1 MRLRLTLS
9 LAALLLASLPA
20 SAPAQGPAD
29 ARTLN
34 NEGLRLIAAG
44 RLAEAEAVLQRALPL
59 CASAAPFV
67 ANCTSAVLANLS
79 DIRGHE
85 SNYQAAID
93 LLRRSIAAAES
104 ATPPDPHW
112 IAYRYINL
120 GRHQN
125 GLGLHAQAEASIRHA
140 ITLAESDP
148 HIPRTVMGEAL
159 LRLLAPLIGQGR
171 MAEAVE
177 NGHRGMALL
186 RPSDWATAA
195 RYPDHMISVANI
207 AIALTALQRDAEAEA
222 LLRDALGLPPPGG
235 NAAEPNR
242 LRLAV
247 LLAGALRRQ
256 GKHAPAEQ
264 AYREVA
270 ALWHA
275 RPDPA
280 RINAHLDALIGLAI
294 LLQETGRDLHAE
306 PLWRQAQA
314 LAEQHLP
321 PTDTSRLDAANNF
334 GAYLVRR
341 RRLDEAAAI
350 LEAALAAQEAQAPR
364 STSHLAYTLFQLAE
378 TRKAQQRLDEA
389 AALLARAAAAY
400 AAIGQTDSAAALD
413 VVAAQADLAIIGGS
427 EADALP
433 LLRDVLRRTVA
444 ARGDATQ
451 EYARRARAY
460 GTALLATGDA
470 EGAEQ
475 HLRRALAV
483 HGATARPSA
492 FTLHVGVDL
501 ARTLD
506 ALARPAEAQALFD
519 EAASSAAGV
528 LGDPQAAARLLI
540 GIGDH
545 YIQTAR
551 LDQAVAIYRRAM
563 DLLAADQSQDS
574 WPYVE
579 AQDGLAAAALR
590 RGDLATAEHA
600 ARDSLA
606 RAMRLAGPGDML
618 RAWRH
623 ERLAWVLSE
632 ASLNAEAEAEHKRAI
647 AIATQ
652 GQAEST
658 LAIFLHQ
665 LGIFYQE
672 TGRLAEARPLYEQA
686 LAIDRRISPAE
697 TERTATYLTD
707 IAALLRRD
715 GDLAG
720 AEALVLQ
727 GLAIR
732 TRLLAPTHLHVSDS
746 LNALGLVRAAQGRP
760 AEAEA
765 PYRRALA
772 IRQLQLGPRARL
784 VAVARLNLADVLL
797 DLGRTTEAKAQAEA
811 AASLLATIFG
821 PTHPQAQPAVPYL
834 ARIATLEGRPA
845 DAADQLAQAHAVLA
859 AAYGSAS
866 PFLAANLED
875 RATLALHR
883 GRIAEAERW
892 ATEALAIRKAAQP
905 TIPDHPSHATALA
918 LLAHARLAQ
927 GDPQAA
933 EALQRQVLA
942 IRTRQSGPGGAPLAA
957 MLHDLAT
964 MLLAQERLPEAG
976 ALARQAQDALAQVTG
991 AGPGPALDIATL
1003 QARIAAAEG
1012 RWNDAASELQEIL
1025 QARRRLTGSRHP
1037 KAADLLE
1044 AIGHIAIARGH
1055 YAEAETTLVEAQS
1068 ILVALHGSGD
1078 VATTSASLALADL
1091 ADARRNVVQA
1101 MAIRSRVLAL
1111 RQEAAG
1117 AATPALAFLQAAL
1130 AYDHARLGE
1139 TEAARGALAQATHLA
1154 ALAGMPRPVAAQL
1167 ANAEALVALAE
1178 GAPDRAE
1185 QALETLAR
1193 LDAAHPAPPPDL
1205 AVARLNNLALVQ
1217 LRQGRTAE
1225 AEQTFHHAL
1234 AQGESSLGP
1243 DHPRIATVLL
1253 NLADL
1258 AARDNRLGDAARA
1271 LARATA
1277 LLVKAGLP
1285 STPAERWL

>member
-20 SAPAQGPAD
+20 HAQSPALVESRA
-29 ARTLN
+29 LN
-34 NEGLRLIAAG
+34 AEGMRLIAAG
-44 RLAEAEAVLQRALPL
+44 QWNEAQAVLQRALPL

-67 ANCTSAVLANLS
+67 ANCTSAVLANLAV
-79 DIRGHE
+79 IRDRHGD
-85 SNYQAAID
+85 AAAALD
-93 LLRRSIAAAES
+93 LAQRSVAAAE
-104 ATPPDPHW
+104 ATVPPDKPW
-112 IAYRYINL
+112 LVFRYR
-120 GRHQN
+120 
-125 GLGLHAQAEASIRHA
+125 
-140 ITLAESDP
+140 TLAVL
-148 HIPRTVMGEAL
+148 HYKAGQHVKAEAL
-159 LRLLAPLIGQGR
+159 LRHAIALAEGDVRVPPQSLGECLLSLLGPLINQGR

-177 NGHRGMALL
+177 AGMRGIALL
-186 RPSDWATAA
+186 RPNGLASAD
-195 RYPDHMISVANI
+195 RYADHMVGIANI
-207 AIALTALQRDAEAEA
+207 AIALTALQRDAEAETVLGEA
-222 LLRDALGLPPPGG
+222 LRLPPPGG
-235 NAAEPNR
+235 NAADPNR
-242 LRLAV
+242 LRLV
-247 LLAGALRRQ
+247 VFLADALRRQ
-256 GKHAPAEQ
+256 GRHAGAEQ

-280 RINAHLDALIGLAI
+280 RIHAHLDALVGLAI

-321 PTDTSRLDAANNF
+321 PTHASRLDAANNF
-334 GAYLVRR
+334 GAYLLRR

-350 LEAALAAQEAQAPR
+350 LEAALTAQEAQAPR
-364 STSHLAYTLFQLAE
+364 PTSFLAYTLFQLAE

-400 AAIGQTDSAAALD
+400 AAIGQADSATALD
-413 VVAAQADLAIIGGS
+413 VVATQAELAIIGGT
-427 EADALP
+427 EADAVP
-433 LLRDVLRRTVA
+433 LLRDALRRTVA

-519 EAASSAAGV
+519 ETAASAADV
-528 LGDPQAAARLLI
+528 LSDPQAAARLLI

-563 DLLAADQSQDS
+563 DLLAADQAQDS

-632 ASLNAEAEAEHKRAI
+632 ASLHAEAEAEHKRAI

-697 TERTATYLTD
+697 TERTATYVTA

-732 TRLLAPTHLHVSDS
+732 TRLFAPTHLHVSES

-784 VAVARLNLADVLL
+784 VAVARLNLADALL
-797 DLGRTTEAKAQAEA
+797 DLGRTAEAKGHAEA
-811 AASLLATIFG
+811 AASLLATMFG
-821 PTHPQAQPAVPYL
+821 PAHPQAQPAVPYL

-875 RATLALHR
+875 RAALALHR

-892 ATEALAIRKAAQP
+892 ATEALAIRETAQP
-905 TIPDHPSHATALA
+905 ATPDHPSHATALA

-927 GDPQAA
+927 GDPKAA
-933 EALQRQVLA
+933 EALQRRVLA

-957 MLHDLAT
+957 LLHDLAT
-964 MLLAQERLPEAG
+964 VLLAQEHLPEAA
-976 ALARQAQDALAQVTG
+976 ALARKAQDALAQATG
-991 AGPGPALDIATL
+991 AGPGPALDLATL

-1012 RWNDAASELQEIL
+1012 RWNEAASELQEIL
-1025 QARRRLTGSRHP
+1025 QARRRLTGPRHP
-1037 KAADLLE
+1037 KVADLLE
-1044 AIGHIAIARGH
+1044 AIGRIAIARGH
-1055 YAEAETTLVEAQS
+1055 YAEAETTLVEVQS

-1091 ADARRNVVQA
+1091 ADARRNVAQA

-1111 RQEAAG
+1111 RQDAAG

-1139 TEAARGALAQATHLA
+1139 TEAARSALAQATHLA
-1154 ALAGMPRPVAAQL
+1154 AQAGMPRPVAAQL

-1217 LRQGRTAE
+1217 LRQGRAAQ
-1225 AEQTFHHAL
+1225 AEQTFRHAL
-1234 AQGESSLGP
+1234 AQGEANLGP
-1243 DHPRIATVLL
+1243 DHPRLATVLL

-1258 AARDNRLGDAARA
+1258 AARDNRPVEAARA

-1285 STPAERWL
+1285 SAPAERWL